1 MNHIKSITD
10 LQSSHIR
17 REKKEEK
24 MEHRL
29 SIVTVHTW
37 EQREIS
43 QQQQQYSFKN
53 VNKQTIIQKM

>member
-43 QQQQQYSFKN
+43 QQQQQYIWSESLEVFSKA
-53 VNKQTIIQKM
+53 